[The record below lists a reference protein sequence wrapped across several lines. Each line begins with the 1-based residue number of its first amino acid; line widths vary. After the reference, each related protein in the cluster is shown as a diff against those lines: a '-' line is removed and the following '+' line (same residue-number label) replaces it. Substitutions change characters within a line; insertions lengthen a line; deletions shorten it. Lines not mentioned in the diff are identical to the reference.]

1 MNIMDVTSLCKIWRT
16 LYDNRHIGYTLDA
29 LKLLEMT
36 LATEHC

>member
-16 LYDNRHIGYTLDA
+16 YDNRYIGHTLDA